1 MFRTCIHT
9 KPDGTQCGCPALR
22 NSVRCHW
29 HAARHVIRELNRVQL
44 PSIAGP
50 EGRLE
55 AVNEII
61 QALIRRQ
68 IDSKSAYA
76 ALHGIK
82 IAMQASPNQ
91 EFDDN
96 LNALRNLAGISRPTS

>member
-9 KPDGTQCGCPALR
+9 KPDGVQCGAPALR
-22 NSVRCHW
+22 HSVRCHW
-29 HAARHVIRELNRVQL
+29 HLAPHVVRQMNRVQL
-44 PSIAGP
+44 PAIIRP

-61 QALIRRQ
+61 QALVRREL
-68 IDSKSAYA
+68 DSKSAYA
-76 ALHGIK
+76 ALYAIT
-82 IAMQASPNQ
+82 IAMQVSPNQ

-96 LNALRNLAGISRPTS
+96 STAMRNLAGIPGSTP